1 MPRTTLALILLL
13 GTFAAGA
20 MVTPAAAQVGWDSPS
35 FFSPRPGEDIGL
47 YVTVPDDGGDVGF
60 AAIWRQAGNLS
71 LGVRGGVAGNQYS
84 LGAEFYG
91 PLDLLGPQS
100 GLLMAWVLGVGASF
114 NGVTTLRVPVGISAG
129 VGLGTPGGVQL
140 MPYAHPRVAFEL
152 SAYDVGG
159 REETDTDFRFDVDLG
174 ADAVLGQ
181 FVLRAGVTI
190 GRFTTFGGGIAYRIP
205 RRVTVR

>member
-1 MPRTTLALILLL
+1 MSMLRFLLALVFAV
-13 GTFAAGA
+13 GTAA
-20 MVTPAAAQVGWDSPS
+20 PAAAQIGWDAPS

-47 YVTVPDDGGDVGF
+47 YIVVPDGGDDVGVS
-60 AAIWRQAGNLS
+60 AIWRQSGNLS
-71 LGVRGGVAGNQYS
+71 LGVRGGIAGDQYS

-100 GLLMAWVLGVGASF
+100 GLLMAWVLGVGATF
-114 NGVTTLRVPVGISAG
+114 NDVTVLRVPLGISAG
-129 VGLGTPGGVQL
+129 IGLGAPGGVQL
-140 MPYAHPRVAFEL
+140 LPYVHPRVAFEL
-152 SAYDVGG
+152 AAYDVGD

-181 FVLRAGVTI
+181 SFVLRAGITF
-190 GRFTTFGGGIAYRIP
+190 GRFTTFGAGVAYRIP

>member
-1 MPRTTLALILLL
+1 MARIRI
-13 GTFAAGA
+13 GFAMAIGMLVA
-20 MVTPAAAQVGWDSPS
+20 APAAAQVGWESPS

-47 YVTVPDDGGDVGF
+47 YVTVPEGGGDTGF

-71 LGVRGGVAGNQYS
+71 LGVRGGVAGNHYS

-100 GLLMAWVLGVGASF
+100 SLLMAWVLGVGATF
-114 NGVTTLRVPVGISAG
+114 NDVTVLRVPVGISAG

-140 MPYAHPRVAFEL
+140 MPYVHPRVAFEL
-152 SAYDVGG
+152 ATYDVGD

-181 FVLRAGVTI
+181 QFVLRAGVTI
-190 GRFTTFGGGIAYRIP
+190 GRFTTFGAGVAYRIP